1 MTTRNLV
8 MAALMIAL
16 TTVLGMLKISFP
28 FFNEI
33 SITGQTLG
41 VMLAGALLG
50 ARLGGLSMGAFVILV
65 AVGAPLLSGFTGGI
79 GVFAT
84 ARGGWV
90 LSWPIAAY
98 AIGYLVERNYYT
110 LRTWKAFLITL
121 FGGIIVIYAIG
132 MPYQAALTNIPL
144 SVVMVKSLMFIPG
157 DLIKAFV
164 AAYLAVRMRNIYP
177 LIKPTTLQENKA
189 A

>member
-1 MTTRNLV
+1 MTTRNIV

-16 TTVLGMLKISFP
+16 TAVLGMFKITFP

-33 SITGQTLG
+33 SITGQSFG

-50 ARLGGLSMGAFVILV
+50 ARLGGLSIGAFVILV

-90 LSWPIAAY
+90 LSWPIAAFV
-98 AIGYLVERNYYT
+98 IGYLVERNYFT
-110 LRTWKAFLITL
+110 LRTWKVFLMNVL
-121 FGGIIVIYAIG
+121 GGIVVIYAIG
-132 MPYQAALTNIPL
+132 MPYQAALTNTPL
-144 SVVMVKSLMFIPG
+144 LAVMIKSLMFLPG
-157 DLIKAFV
+157 DLIKCFV
-164 AAYLAVRMRNIYP
+164 AAYIAVRMRNIYP
-177 LIKPTTLQENKA
+177 LIQPTSQWQKKA

>member
-16 TTVLGMLKISFP
+16 VAVLGMVRIQFP

-33 SITGQTLG
+33 AITGQSFG

-50 ARLGGLSMGAFVILV
+50 ARLGGLSIGAFVILV

-79 GVFAT
+79 GIFAS

-90 LSWPIAAY
+90 LSWPIAAFV
-98 AIGYLVERNYYT
+98 IGFLVERSWNS
-110 LRTWKAFLITL
+110 LRTWKVFLFNVL
-121 FGGIIVIYAIG
+121 GGILIVYAIG
-132 MPYQAALTNIPL
+132 VPYQAALTNIP
-144 SVVMVKSLMFIPG
+144 VEAAMIKSIMFIPG
-157 DLIKAFV
+157 DIIKALA
-164 AAYLAVRMRNIYP
+164 AAYIAVRMRNAYP
-177 LIKPTTLQENKA
+177 LINQSAHDQRKVA
-189 A
+189 

>member
-1 MTTRNLV
+1 MTTKNLV

-16 TTVLGMLKISFP
+16 TTVLGMLKITFP

-33 SITGQTLG
+33 SITGQTFG

-79 GVFAT
+79 GVFAS

-90 LSWPIAAY
+90 LSWPLAAY
-98 AIGYLVERNYYT
+98 AIGYLVERNYYS
-110 LRTWKAFLITL
+110 LRTWKVFLMNL
-121 FGGIIVIYAIG
+121 FGGIIIVYAIG

-144 SVVMVKSLMFIPG
+144 SVVMIKSIMFLPG
-157 DLIKAFV
+157 DIIKSFV
-164 AAYLAVRMRNIYP
+164 AAYIAVRLNHAYP
-177 LIKPTTLQENKA
+177 LFKPSTVQQNKA